1 MDARYSIK
9 KNSDFRHIYAKGKS
23 CVSPYLVVYCRR
35 NRSDVNRLGVT
46 VSSKIGNAVC
56 RNRIRRRL
64 REIYRLNS
72 SLLKSGFDII
82 IVARTRAINAEYSGM
97 NDAFLGCC
105 RSLELIRK

>member
-23 CVSPYLVVYCRR
+23 CVSPFLVVYCRR
-35 NRSDVNRLGVT
+35 NRSNVNRLGIT
-46 VSSKIGNAVC
+46 VSAKIGNAVC

-72 SLLKSGFDII
+72 PLLKSGYDII
-82 IVARTRAINAEYSGM
+82 LVGRTRAINAEYAGM
-97 NDAFLGCC
+97 NDAFLECC
-105 RSLELIRK
+105 RSLELLKQ

>member
-35 NRSDVNRLGVT
+35 NRSDINRLGIT
-46 VSSKIGNAVC
+46 VSAKIGNAVC

-72 SLLKSGFDII
+72 SLLRTGFDII
-82 IVARTRAINAEYSGM
+82 IVARSRSINAEYSGM
-97 NDAFLGCC
+97 NDAFLQCC
-105 RSLELIRK
+105 RNLELIEE

>member
-23 CVSPYLVVYCRR
+23 CVSPFLVVYCRK
-35 NRSDVNRLGVT
+35 NRTDINRLGIT
-46 VSSKIGNAVC
+46 VSAKIGNAVC

-72 SLLKSGFDII
+72 SLLRTGFDII
-82 IVARTRAINAEYSGM
+82 IVARSRSINAEYSGM
-97 NDAFLGCC
+97 NDAFLQCC
-105 RSLELIRK
+105 RNLELRED